1 VLPVVGLFIGQLTG
15 MILVNETFILWMA
28 AALLVLDII
37 LFYFAVQVF
46 QRETILSR
54 WK

>member
-1 VLPVVGLFIGQLTG
+1 
-15 MILVNETFILWMA
+15 VNQQFILWMA
-28 AALLVLDII
+28 VVLLVLDSI
-37 LFYFAVQVF
+37 LFYFAIQIF